1 MYEGGCTCLIIY
13 PYIVKFDDVNQPF
26 FRQYEY
32 RLRNLEHIYIEL
44 ISYHLGNAIASLV
57 SRLRLERN
65 FIVLKLSNL
74 YAEDSDDDD
83 GEEEEELDKRTQKT
97 RRNKLKTV
105 EVEVDLTMSAYA
117 NVTRMYG
124 HKKVAQ
130 AKEIKT
136 LQVANE
142 ESIIFWDICLYD
154 PN

>member
-1 MYEGGCTCLIIY
+1 M
-13 PYIVKFDDVNQPF
+13 
-26 FRQYEY
+26 
-32 RLRNLEHIYIEL
+32 
-44 ISYHLGNAIASLV
+44 
-57 SRLRLERN
+57 
-65 FIVLKLSNL
+65 LKLSNL

-97 RRNKLKTV
+97 TRNKLKTV

-142 ESIIFWDICLYD
+142 ESIIFWDICLYE

>member
-1 MYEGGCTCLIIY
+1 MKQIHT
-13 PYIVKFDDVNQPF
+13 
-26 FRQYEY
+26 
-32 RLRNLEHIYIEL
+32 EHMLY
-44 ISYHLGNAIASLV
+44 YVGNAIASLV

-74 YAEDSDDDD
+74 YAEDSDDDN
-83 GEEEEELDKRTQKT
+83 EEEEEEDKRPEKQRK
-97 RRNKLKTV
+97 NKLKTV

-142 ESIIFWDICLYD
+142 ETFIFTDICSSQPD
-154 PN
+154 

>member
-1 MYEGGCTCLIIY
+1 M
-13 PYIVKFDDVNQPF
+13 
-26 FRQYEY
+26 
-32 RLRNLEHIYIEL
+32 
-44 ISYHLGNAIASLV
+44 
-57 SRLRLERN
+57 
-65 FIVLKLSNL
+65 LKLSNL

>member
-1 MYEGGCTCLIIY
+1 M
-13 PYIVKFDDVNQPF
+13 
-26 FRQYEY
+26 
-32 RLRNLEHIYIEL
+32 
-44 ISYHLGNAIASLV
+44 
-57 SRLRLERN
+57 
-65 FIVLKLSNL
+65 LKLSNL

-142 ESIIFWDICLYD
+142 ESIIFWDICLYE

>member
-1 MYEGGCTCLIIY
+1 MYT
-13 PYIVKFDDVNQPF
+13 
-26 FRQYEY
+26 
-32 RLRNLEHIYIEL
+32 EHTLY
-44 ISYHLGNAIASLV
+44 YVGNAIASLV

-74 YAEDSDDDD
+74 YAEDSDDDN
-83 GEEEEELDKRTQKT
+83 EEEEEDKLTQKP
-97 RRNKLKTV
+97 RKNKLKTV

-136 LQVANE
+136 LQVANKE
-142 ESIIFWDICLYD
+142 TFIFTDIPSSEPD
-154 PN
+154 

>member
-1 MYEGGCTCLIIY
+1 M
-13 PYIVKFDDVNQPF
+13 
-26 FRQYEY
+26 
-32 RLRNLEHIYIEL
+32 
-44 ISYHLGNAIASLV
+44 
-57 SRLRLERN
+57 
-65 FIVLKLSNL
+65 LKLSNL

-83 GEEEEELDKRTQKT
+83 GEEEEEELDKRTQKT

>member
-1 MYEGGCTCLIIY
+1 M
-13 PYIVKFDDVNQPF
+13 
-26 FRQYEY
+26 
-32 RLRNLEHIYIEL
+32 
-44 ISYHLGNAIASLV
+44 
-57 SRLRLERN
+57 
-65 FIVLKLSNL
+65 LKLSNL

-83 GEEEEELDKRTQKT
+83 GEEEEESDKHTQKT